1 MMKNCPVCGKPME
14 DAELFCGSCGAKYEE
29 PVQAA
34 GAADAEGGFCPN
46 CGTRVEAGT
55 VFCPS
60 CGSNVTTGTPA
71 SASKPKFAIPKAAG
85 FAVAALAA
93 VAVLAL
99 VINLLMGAFAS
110 PADKFVSLQEKLLKE
125 LVTDNLSAA
134 GDKYNNTKNF
144 STDLT
149 LSASAQ
155 NAVLRR
161 LLEDSAVT
169 LKVNATDKTLLLNG
183 GLTFMGED
191 LADAT
196 LTYEKDKLGIC
207 IPEAD
212 PNYYI
217 ISTTA
222 LYELMGIDEDDLEAL
237 SSMKKPTYPTDR
249 VNKLIGAYWKV
260 LTEAVTKE
268 NTEKSDKKQ
277 IKLEEL
283 GTKLDGELYVF
294 EPEAEDIEEMLLK
307 LADKLENDQELR
319 DIVMDFIKEN
329 PTVLMESGMAAMFAD
344 SAEETEQIM
353 RGDYDPDDLLDKL
366 DETLNELAEELRDE
380 AEYMGK
386 AVEQAKFKWT
396 VGVSKGKVCL
406 EKIEFS
412 GGALVYESDGEK
424 TAIYAQEGSGKLFLI
439 SIECREKDGLLRGSV
454 SFTDYSYSYYSES
467 YYEDTAVT
475 LTFKNVDK
483 KKTSIL
489 GIPYGTYTI
498 AADGEELKLD
508 VEKGE
513 NGGTDHTL
521 TLPKIYVNYELG
533 YVDGLEITLN
543 TSDKKS
549 TVAKPK
555 GKTVD
560 ISDYDMEDIQELV
573 MDIGSE
579 LESVLGPVINSLDG
593 NVG

>member
-1 MMKNCPVCGKPME
+1 MKNCPVCGKPME

-34 GAADAEGGFCPN
+34 SAADAEGGFCPN

-55 VFCPS
+55 VFCPN
-60 CGSNVTTGTPA
+60 CGANVNTGAPA
-71 SASKPKFAIPKAAG
+71 AASRPKFAIPKAAG
-85 FAVAALAA
+85 FAVAAVAA

-155 NAVLRR
+155 NTVLRR

-169 LKVNATDKTLLLNG
+169 LKLDLTDKTLLLNG

-196 LTYEKDKLGIC
+196 LTVEKDKLGIC

-212 PNYYI
+212 PNYYVI
-217 ISTTA
+217 GTEA
-222 LYELMGIDEDDLEAL
+222 LYELMGIDEDDLAAIN
-237 SSMKKPTYPTDR
+237 SIKKPTYPTDR

-268 NTEKSDKKQ
+268 NTEKSDRDQ
-277 IKLEEL
+277 FKLEEL

-294 EPEAEDIEEMLLK
+294 EPQAEDVEEMLLK
-307 LADKLENDQELR
+307 LADKLENDKELR
-319 DIVMDFIKEN
+319 NIVKDFTKEN
-329 PTVLMESGMAAMFAD
+329 RDYMEALL
-344 SAEETEQIM
+344 AET
-353 RGDYDPDDLLDKL
+353 GYDPDDLEDEL
-366 DETLNELAEELRDE
+366 DEALNELAEELRDE

-406 EKIEFS
+406 EKIEFD

-424 TAIYAQEGSGKLFLI
+424 TVFYVQENGEKAF
-439 SIECREKDGLLRGSV
+439 SINYECKEKDGLLRGSF
-454 SFTDYSYSYYSES
+454 SISSQEYDYYSGGYTFQE
-467 YYEDTAVT
+467 VMK
-475 LTFKNVDK
+475 LTFKNMDR

-489 GIPYGTYTI
+489 GVPYGTYTL
-498 AADGEELKLD
+498 AVDGEELKLE
-508 VEKGE
+508 VEKGKD
-513 NGGTDHTL
+513 GGTDHTL
-521 TLPKIYVNYELG
+521 TLPEIYVNYELG
-533 YVDGLEITLN
+533 YVDGVKFTLN

-549 TVAKPK
+549 TAAKPK
-555 GKTVD
+555 GKTVG

-573 MDIGSE
+573 MDIGEE
-579 LESVLGPVINSLDG
+579 LESVLAPVISGLNGD
-593 NVG
+593 VG